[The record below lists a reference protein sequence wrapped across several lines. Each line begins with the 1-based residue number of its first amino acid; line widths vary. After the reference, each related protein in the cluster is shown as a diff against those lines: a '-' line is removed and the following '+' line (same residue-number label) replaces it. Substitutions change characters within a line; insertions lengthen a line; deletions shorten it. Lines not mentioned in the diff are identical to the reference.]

1 MTSYIG
7 IIHKDPG
14 SDYGVSFPDFPG
26 CISAGADLDE
36 ARAMAQE
43 ALALHVEGMIEDG
56 AALPE
61 PSSLERVMN
70 DPNNRTGVAVL
81 IPAPE
86 APDRAV
92 RINIT
97 LPERLLRRIDEH
109 TGNRSRFLADAAAQA
124 LLANIRPDLG
134 ADVRPGAAAGRPSGN
149 DRSAAHA
156 TRESR
161 GRKAQRRQPG
171 PGRRG

>member
-1 MTSYIG
+1 
-7 IIHKDPG
+7 
-14 SDYGVSFPDFPG
+14 
-26 CISAGADLDE
+26 
-36 ARAMAQE
+36 
-43 ALALHVEGMIEDG
+43 
-56 AALPE
+56 
-61 PSSLERVMN
+61 MN

-124 LLANIRPDLG
+124 LLANIRPDLD
-134 ADVRPGAAAGRPSGN
+134 ADVRPGAAAARRPSGN
-149 DRSAAHA
+149 ERSAAHA

-161 GRKAQRRQPG
+161 DRNAQRRQPG